1 MHLRHSG
8 RRTRDGKIKREKRTN
23 DSIYPANSRV
33 SARPPC
39 YNQGGMTFPSLFDDN
54 EEEPLGDGP
63 ANALSEEGDIIA
75 EDVPDEPEAVE
86 HTLPADPVEAVQAV
100 AAENAETF
108 AIAPEPE
115 PPAVAEQ
122 APTPTPLPRVAPP
135 HRTGTDHAA
144 AKSVRVMHFGD
155 VHLGV
160 ENYGK
165 YNPETGLNTRLEDF
179 TRALNDAV
187 EMALAQ
193 DVDIAIFAGDA
204 YKARDPNQ
212 THQRAFAS
220 ALKRLTDVGVP
231 VALLVGNHDIPNT
244 RGRAH
249 ALEIYG
255 LLGGAGV
262 TILAKPEVAT
272 LTTRKG
278 DVLVA
283 GMPYL
288 TRSRVLTQEEAR
300 GKSVEEV
307 AHLIRD
313 KYVTYLAELAQSVAE
328 RPDAIALLTGHFT
341 VADAR
346 VGTQNFLMNP
356 NEPQVSVNGILYS
369 EPSPWDYVAM
379 GHVHK
384 FQDMHKGNQPPV
396 IYCGS
401 IDRIDFG
408 ERTEQKGFVIADVRK
423 GHASFAHV
431 PLKTRPFLSLDVDAG
446 NADDPTKA
454 IIEEIGKHP
463 IAGAVVRMTYK
474 VPPDRAALVRMDE
487 VRKALAPAHILVALS
502 REMPPAEALVRSQA
516 FSDAMTPEKALSLY
530 LELQPR
536 LVTRKDELL
545 AAARPL
551 FDALEQEEALR

>member
-1 MHLRHSG
+1 
-8 RRTRDGKIKREKRTN
+8 
-23 DSIYPANSRV
+23 
-33 SARPPC
+33 
-39 YNQGGMTFPSLFDDN
+39 MTTPSSLFDDN
-54 EEEPLGDGP
+54 EEEPLGD
-63 ANALSEEGDIIA
+63 AEITEEGDIIA
-75 EDVPDEPEAVE
+75 EDVPDEP
-86 HTLPADPVEAVQAV
+86 PVFEEEMPPVL
-100 AAENAETF
+100 AETTVSES
-108 AIAPEPE
+108 AEPE
-115 PPAVAEQ
+115 PPTPPVVALPPRA
-122 APTPTPLPRVAPP
+122 APRRP
-135 HRTGTDHAA
+135 TGTDHVA
-144 AKSVRVMHFGD
+144 AKSVRVMHFAD

-179 TRALNDAV
+179 TKSLNDAV
-187 EMALAQ
+187 DAALAEN
-193 DVDIAIFAGDA
+193 VDLAVFAGDA

-212 THQRAFAS
+212 THQRAFAA
-220 ALKRLTDVGVP
+220 ALKRLTDEGVP

-272 LTTRKG
+272 ITTRKG
-278 DVLVA
+278 EVLVA

-313 KYVTYLAELAQSVAE
+313 KYVTYLAELAQQVNE
-328 RPDAIALLTGHFT
+328 RPDALAILTGHFT
-341 VADAR
+341 VANAR
-346 VGTQNFLMNP
+346 VGTQGFLLNP
-356 NEPQVSVNGILYS
+356 NEPQVPVNEIVYS
-369 EPSPWDYVAM
+369 DPSPWDYVAM

-396 IYCGS
+396 VYCGS

-408 ERTEQKGFVIADVRK
+408 ERMEQKGWVVVDLTK
-423 GHASFAHV
+423 GKAV
-431 PLKTRPFLSLDVDAG
+431 CEPRVLKTRPFLALEVDAG
-446 NADDPTKA
+446 NTDDPTRA

-463 IAGAVVRMTYK
+463 IKGAVVRMTYK
-474 VPPDRAALVRMDE
+474 VPPDRIALVRMDE

-502 REMPPAEALVRSQA
+502 REMPPAEALVRSTA
-516 FSDAMTPEKALSLY
+516 FSDAMTPEKALALY

-536 LVTRKDELL
+536 LVSRKDELL
-545 AAARPL
+545 TAARPL
-551 FDALEQEEALR
+551 FDAMEQEEALR